1 MTQWMYLSVALI
13 VAGAFGGVIAGLLGV
28 GGGIVIVPVLEWTLT
43 LIGVDPSVTLN
54 IAVATSM
61 ATIILTSISSARAHS
76 RRDAV
81 DKTVIRSWAPA
92 IVVGAAAGTVVV
104 AHVQSHSLAI
114 VFGCVAL
121 AAAIKMLLPLD
132 GVVLRPSVPTGWQWA
147 WLPAVI
153 GFVSALMGIGGGT
166 ISVPAMTLC
175 NQPVHRAVGTASMLG
190 LWISVP
196 ATVGFLLVR
205 PEMASMPPFTI
216 GYVSLLAF
224 AMIAPTTWLFAPLG
238 ARIGHSLSKRA
249 LSIAFGVFLLI
260 VAIRMLYRAL
270 R

>member
-1 MTQWMYLSVALI
+1 LQWVYLSIALI
-13 VAGAFGGVIAGLLGV
+13 IAGAFGGVIAGLLGV
-28 GGGIVIVPVLEWTLT
+28 GGGIVIVPVLEWTLS
-43 LIGVDPSVTLN
+43 LIGVDRSVTLN

-61 ATIILTSISSARAHS
+61 ATIILTSISSARAHT

-81 DKTVIRSWAPA
+81 DKAVVRSWAPA
-92 IVVGAAAGTVVV
+92 IVIGAAAGTVVV
-104 AHVQSHSLAI
+104 AHVQSHSLAL
-114 VFGCVAL
+114 VFGSVAL
-121 AAAIKMLLPLD
+121 IAAIKMLLPLD
-132 GVVLRPSVPTGWQWA
+132 SVVLGTAVPVDWQSS
-147 WLPAVI
+147 WLPALI
-153 GFVSALMGIGGGT
+153 GLVSALMGIGGGT

-175 NQPVHRAVGTASMLG
+175 NQPVHRAVGTASALG

-196 ATVGFLLVR
+196 ATIGFLFAHPNPAL
-205 PEMASMPPFTI
+205 MPPFTV

-238 ARIGHSLSKRA
+238 ARIGHRLSKRA
-249 LSIAFGVFLLI
+249 LSLAFGLFLLT